1 MLYIVLLGGKHPKA
15 RIEVHDIACAVA
27 DDLQAT
33 YPQLRADWFGSQKG
47 LHIDAWMAV
56 DGIEQWKVEFSPL
69 APAAGSPR
77 LYVIN
82 LGGYEAQAFGEA
94 HHYVLVVAQAP
105 REAKNK
111 ARRQCL
117 EHWRQSHTDAVL
129 DVDDCVPIDQVGGRY
144 VHLIEGPHQGIEQ
157 RNEYIVLP

>member
-15 RIEVHDIACAVA
+15 RIEVHDIACAVG
-27 DDLQAT
+27 DDLQAI

-82 LGGYEAQAFGEA
+82 LGGYEPRAFGEA

-117 EHWRQSHTDAVL
+117 EHWRQPHTDAVL
-129 DVDDCVPIDQVGGRY
+129 DVDDCVPIDQVSGRY
-144 VHLIEGPHQGIEQ
+144 VHLIERPHQGIEQ
-157 RNEYIVLP
+157 RNEYIILP

>member
-15 RIEVHDIACAVA
+15 RIEVHDIACAVG
-27 DDLQAT
+27 DDLQAI
-33 YPQLRADWFGSQKG
+33 YPQLRADWFGGQKG

-82 LGGYEAQAFGEA
+82 LGGYEPRAFGEA

-129 DVDDCVPIDQVGGRY
+129 DVDDCVPIDQVSGRY
-144 VHLIEGPHQGIEQ
+144 VHLIERPHQGIEQ
-157 RNEYIVLP
+157 RNEYIILP